1 MQQATD
7 QTRAQ
12 KQSVPPA
19 VKSYLSPSD
28 PRVSSQPSLM
38 PQVTRDSRLGSLPS
52 DMQPGH
58 LPLTPGQS
66 MEEKY
71 KMMERFCRQSWINH
85 GMIGGGASVLASSAA
100 LWVAHKR
107 NWFGRIEPSHVFIT
121 GAFAFAFGFF
131 FRAER
136 VMKDCYY
143 LADLV
148 MGEGVPH
155 SSRQQRYSILGEPNE
170 VERNPKQA
178 VVNDLPNEAYARF
191 SQAGKP
197 HPN

>member
-1 MQQATD
+1 MQESAD

-12 KQSVPPA
+12 KQSVPPS
-19 VKSYLSPSD
+19 VKNYLSPSD

-52 DMQPGH
+52 DTHPEH
-58 LPLTPGQS
+58 LPMTPGQS

-107 NWFGRIEPSHVFIT
+107 STFFLPRFGDSISLPSRPPPPVLTPLFPPFLQIGLVASIRRIFLSQVHSHSRLGSSFAPS
-121 GAFAFAFGFF
+121 A
-131 FRAER
+131 
-136 VMKDCYY
+136 
-143 LADLV
+143 
-148 MGEGVPH
+148 
-155 SSRQQRYSILGEPNE
+155 S
-170 VERNPKQA
+170 
-178 VVNDLPNEAYARF
+178 
-191 SQAGKP
+191 
-197 HPN
+197 